1 VGRSSRTRGTRGS
14 YAAFR
19 KKVAASP
26 AAERR
31 LSFSCRQE
39 AGRPVAETF
48 PEKEENEV
56 KNAGSQPRTRNLLA
70 GPLAAIVFTAGL
82 ASPAPL
88 RADCLVG
95 YANCVDA
102 ASDLETFWKRSAEG
116 IACFVDLV
124 DCLQRRLR

>member
-1 VGRSSRTRGTRGS
+1 M
-14 YAAFR
+14 
-19 KKVAASP
+19 
-26 AAERR
+26 
-31 LSFSCRQE
+31 
-39 AGRPVAETF
+39 
-48 PEKEENEV
+48 